1 MVFEVLGSNLLDL
14 IKFQDYHGLDIIAVK
29 FISYQV
35 IYALN
40 YMHSVCGLIH
50 TDLKPEN
57 VLLYN
62 KISTRVYGGPGGCGA
77 HRAEPGEPLRPEKP
91 RYRHFPP
98 LIRGGIDLNLYRV
111 KLVDFGNAN
120 WVEKHF
126 TDNIQTRQYRCP
138 EIILGNRWGPTVDMW
153 SMACMVFELLTGDFL
168 FRPKS
173 SDSFSKEDDHLA
185 QIIELLGDIPRRIV
199 ETGRYSAKYFA
210 SDGKLANISQDE
222 MRPQGLKETLVEKYR
237 FSESD
242 AREAANFMLDMLIY
256 DPLKRKSAADML
268 RHPWLREVA
277 DIFEIGS
284 PYSLKP
290 MTSYGMTSS
299 LSNEKSGK
307 SSKGEKKGSLT
318 SSSSSHITEKS
329 SK

>member
-14 IKFQDYHGLDIIAVK
+14 IKFQDYHGLDIIVVK
-29 FISYQV
+29 FISYQI

-62 KISTRVYGGPGGCGA
+62 KISTRVYGGPGSKGSHHA
-77 HRAEPGEPLRPEKP
+77 DPSQASLRPEKP

-98 LIRGGIDLNLYRV
+98 LIRNGVDLNLYRV

-168 FRPKS
+168 FRPRS
-173 SDSFSKEDDHLA
+173 SDSFTKEDDHLA
-185 QIIELLGDIPRRIV
+185 QIIELLGEIPPRIV
-199 ETGRYSAKYFA
+199 ETGRYSAKYFT
-210 SDGKLANISQDE
+210 SDGRLANISQEE
-222 MRPQGLKETLVEKYR
+222 MRPQGLRETLIQKYK
-237 FSESD
+237 FEETD

-268 RHPWLREVA
+268 KHPWLKEVA
-277 DIFEIGS
+277 DIFEVGS
-284 PYSLKP
+284 PYSLRP
-290 MTSYGMTSS
+290 
-299 LSNEKSGK
+299 LSAEKREGK
-307 SSKGEKKGSLT
+307 REKTCVQQQQQQMLQSQT
-318 SSSSSHITEKS
+318 THIGK
-329 SK
+329 

>member
-14 IKFQDYHGLDIIAVK
+14 IKFQDYHGLDILAVK
-29 FISYQV
+29 FISYQI

-62 KISTRVYGGPGGCGA
+62 KISTRVYGPTA
-77 HRAEPGEPLRPEKP
+77 ARKPESDSSSSSLSSSSSSTPQRREKP

-168 FRPKS
+168 FRPRS
-173 SDSFSKEDDHLA
+173 SDSFTKEDDHLA
-185 QIIELLGDIPRRIV
+185 QIIELLGEIPPGIV
-199 ETGRYSAKYFA
+199 ETGRYSSKYFTP
-210 SDGKLANISQDE
+210 DGRLANISQDE
-222 MRPQGLKETLVEKYR
+222 MRPQGLKETLVEKYK
-237 FSESD
+237 FAEID
-242 AREAANFMLDMLIY
+242 AKEAADFMLDMLIY

-277 DIFEIGS
+277 DIFEVGS

-290 MTSYGMTSS
+290 MGA
-299 LSNEKSGK
+299 ERRGAQRE
-307 SSKGEKKGSLT
+307 G
-318 SSSSSHITEKS
+318 SSSSSHISESLKS

>member
-14 IKFQDYHGLDIIAVK
+14 IKFQDYHGLDIIVVK
-29 FISYQV
+29 FISYQI

-40 YMHSVCGLIH
+40 YMHTVCNLIH

-62 KISTRVYGGPGGCGA
+62 KITTRVYRGCGSSSGEPE
-77 HRAEPGEPLRPEKP
+77 RAEKL

-98 LIRGGIDLNLYRV
+98 LMYKGVDLNLYRV

-168 FRPKS
+168 FRPRS
-173 SDSFSKEDDHLA
+173 SDSFTKEDDHLA
-185 QIIELLGDIPRRIV
+185 QIIELLGSIPLQIIG
-199 ETGRYSAKYFA
+199 TGRFSTKYFTP
-210 SDGKLANISQDE
+210 DGRLANISQDE
-222 MRPQGLKETLVEKYR
+222 MRPQGLRETLVDKYK
-237 FSESD
+237 FAEAD
-242 AREAANFMLDMLIY
+242 ARDAAAFMLDMLIY
-256 DPLKRKSAADML
+256 DPTKRKSAAEML
-268 RHPWLREVA
+268 AHPWLKEIA
-277 DIFEIGS
+277 DIFRTAGPAALG
-284 PYSLKP
+284 PYPNRCHHPRPHPRSEEGK
-290 MTSYGMTSS
+290 
-299 LSNEKSGK
+299 EKDK
-307 SSKGEKKGSLT
+307 DKDKEM
-318 SSSSSHITEKS
+318 
-329 SK
+329 